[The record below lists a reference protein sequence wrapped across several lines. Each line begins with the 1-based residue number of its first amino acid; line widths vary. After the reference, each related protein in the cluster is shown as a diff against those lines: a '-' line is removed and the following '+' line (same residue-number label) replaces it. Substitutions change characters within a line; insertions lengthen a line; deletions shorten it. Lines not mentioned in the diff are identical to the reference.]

1 MYSRFPAGPGT
12 QESHTPRTAQPLPVA
27 NSVNSCNTLRRT
39 PGSRTT
45 PRRTSARPASNCG
58 FTSTRA
64 RQAGS
69 AQARAAGSTRRQRD
83 ERHVGGDEGGP
94 KRQRRAVERP
104 RVRPV
109 DGGHTRVGAKA
120 LVELV
125 SPDVERDHG
134 GRAVLEEAVGEPA
147 RRGSD
152 VEASLAGD
160 VRPEPGERRL
170 ELLPAARHEPRRRDQ
185 LDRRVT
191 RRRGA
196 RLGRRSAVDVHAA
209 RHDERLGAASRL
221 DEAARHEQRVK
232 P

>member
-27 NSVNSCNTLRRT
+27 NSVKFLQHPPAHARIADDAATDVGAPGLELRLHEHEGA
-39 PGSRTT
+39 PG
-45 PRRTSARPASNCG
+45 G
-58 FTSTRA
+58 LRA
-64 RQAGS
+64 GQSGGEHQAE
-69 AQARAAGSTRRQRD
+69 RD

-109 DGGHTRVGAKA
+109 DGSHPRVGAKA

-147 RRGSD
+147 RRGS
-152 VEASLAGD
+152 
-160 VRPEPGERRL
+160 
-170 ELLPAARHEPRRRDQ
+170 
-185 LDRRVT
+185 
-191 RRRGA
+191 RRRGIA
-196 RLGRRSAVDVHAA
+196 RRRRPPRTRRAPTRASPRRATRTAAARSARRPRHRPSGCPPWSPERRRRA
-209 RHDERLGAASRL
+209 RG
-221 DEAARHEQRVK
+221 
-232 P
+232 PP